1 MARKSTT
8 FKEVV
13 KILATRQKISTGEAE
28 KFLEIFLDEIKQE
41 LLKGNKVGLKDFGTF
56 SLNTWK
62 SNEVYSIKKGE
73 KQKMQIKTVSF
84 KPSDKIK
91 KKIKSSR

>member
-13 KILATRQKISTGEAE
+13 KILATRQKITASEAE
-28 KFLEIFLDEIKQE
+28 KFLETFLDEIKQE

-56 SLNTWK
+56 SLTTWK

-73 KQKMQIKTVSF
+73 KQKMQIKTISF
-84 KPSDKIK
+84 KPSIKIK
-91 KKIKSSR
+91 EKIKSNQ